1 MGLPLDLIPAT
12 KLSESV
18 LGNTIHPDNFGMQ
31 AATDWDMEVEM
42 GEIGLGDR
50 VERVSFPALNPSPS
64 LSLAT
69 ACIEIEGKEG
79 GKTVNGE
86 RIMESVPSV
95 TSDMCASA
103 SEHSGDLKTQQ
114 REEYNGIAK
123 LPKDCA
129 EDNSHNRVQSGVKIT
144 KDCARL
150 DAIPTSPT
158 SVCASSPNLQATSI
172 GSHNCDQLLD
182 RSSTTQLQ
190 NFQHLEKSKEERQ
203 IEGTEFEEKY
213 EGEDEAASN
222 LQLTTSVHKAQSV
235 IGEDIKEELLLEVDI
250 VTVGDQNMED
260 SALSQDGAHA
270 LDGIP
275 EVSHTVSCY
284 LDMET
289 TQLSQQKSAETN
301 TLQAKNQDLS
311 PSVSTAS
318 VQSNAQVSSCSGDCT
333 EIKQEE
339 EEIEVERRDGGR
351 RRLDRESAG
360 RNSRRRGRGGDQ
372 RGGRRRNSLDITRE
386 PESEAGTEGC
396 QVIFQLQSL
405 SDDSPI
411 KDEEGAEPFHHSR
424 SASFKVHLQQQNVEP
439 RCPQGELLL
448 GTGIPESCLPASLE
462 ESSDEQIVFELESVT
477 TSVEVLKAEEEMEVV
492 GTEDQAREPRDCQS
506 PSILFERFFAGRR
519 RDEGES
525 RECQN
530 ELQNDTRL
538 VNRTSLETSPQ
549 SRARGMALMGAVTGQ
564 VIKVEDYSQDV
575 VPCQNEPSASP
586 ASVGGAIVGQ
596 VHPYEQ
602 QGGVRVFLVKEENP
616 LVLDEPQEFPEC
628 GHTEVPNEEM
638 RADGNTC
645 ADSEAMLLEDREGGG
660 DEYREGAVSASPL
673 ALDVEVRGGE
683 QCIVFRVK
691 EEERE
696 VALDPPQR
704 EHSLSVLLVSRAAAL
719 DQQVDQGHAR
729 GDGPLVSDLH
739 SGPYTNS
746 GAIWVSVPPGCGAEE
761 RVAENEECGQSR
773 EMMTQTGPQPNV
785 FVCTGEGELNTEQQ
799 NTAELLEFLLQKSD
813 TEHSD
818 SSDSEPEEE
827 AFTMACYHDSS
838 SSGSIITEKHDRS
851 RFSIPVE
858 ERPGGSV
865 PEGNAEGGRK
875 EGRTPV
881 EYFSQYLDWET
892 WDEIAHCNTT
902 LSEASNSVT
911 SKEVAQF
918 VGIHIAMGTLKFPD
932 KKLYW
937 QDFTRV
943 PLIADAMHASRFFLL
958 AQKLRLARHAEDLET
973 PGEAGGSRHSEHRGG
988 EVANVEGPGTHPSP
1002 DSEGTATAAH
1012 GDGSD
1017 TTHRSTITDPAAHRN
1032 IPTNRACEQRSDPQ
1046 PAGLTQ
1052 TRASPQTGTAR
1063 TEHAHNTRSRAH
1075 CTRRWPQD
1083 TGEVSALEDET
1094 HHIANARSS
1103 AQRPVGFSNST
1114 NSSDTDPLWQVRNL
1128 LDRVRAGCLALTREG
1143 NYGVD
1148 QHPVPLGQ
1156 CRRKKS
1162 LKKIQPVLQC
1172 TVLVGDGGLVL
1183 DFNLSTD
1190 DSGREVTLQRIP
1202 RDKESGEAMV
1212 FLCKEELCTPAVLE
1226 RLLVGGVRSAGRVG
1240 GVRGEV
1246 GDEFVSSDGKL
1257 TLLRCQQ
1264 GFILSTLTERQ
1275 ARQFSL
1281 LKDFEGVQK
1290 DVQLHRDLLRLYRT
1304 PLTASSPA
1312 RWPQSVLWRLTD
1324 LALVN
1329 SWLQFRQ
1336 DGGHKSLSLMA
1347 FRLQVAKALIHTN
1360 RASMPQSAPPHPPA
1374 PKLPRQDRAASPA
1387 PLSVLSLPDTA
1398 SRYDGLGHWP
1408 EQVAEGEGARCRFGG
1423 CERTSR
1429 VRCLKCCV
1437 FLCISRNHNCFL
1449 KFHIQGSA

>member
-1 MGLPLDLIPAT
+1 
-12 KLSESV
+12 
-18 LGNTIHPDNFGMQ
+18 
-31 AATDWDMEVEM
+31 
-42 GEIGLGDR
+42 
-50 VERVSFPALNPSPS
+50 
-64 LSLAT
+64 
-69 ACIEIEGKEG
+69 
-79 GKTVNGE
+79 
-86 RIMESVPSV
+86 MESVPSV

-114 REEYNGIAK
+114 REESNGIAK

-158 SVCASSPNLQATSI
+158 SVCASSPNLQATPI

-190 NFQHLEKSKEERQ
+190 NFHHLEKSKEERQ

-275 EVSHTVSCY
+275 EVSQ
-284 LDMET
+284 T

-538 VNRTSLETSPQ
+538 QVNRTSLETSPQ
-549 SRARGMALMGAVTGQ
+549 SRAHGMALMGAVTGQ

-1083 TGEVSALEDET
+1083 TGE
-1094 HHIANARSS
+1094 
-1103 AQRPVGFSNST
+1103 
-1114 NSSDTDPLWQVRNL
+1114 
-1128 LDRVRAGCLALTREG
+1128 
-1143 NYGVD
+1143 
-1148 QHPVPLGQ
+1148 
-1156 CRRKKS
+1156 
-1162 LKKIQPVLQC
+1162 
-1172 TVLVGDGGLVL
+1172 
-1183 DFNLSTD
+1183 
-1190 DSGREVTLQRIP
+1190 
-1202 RDKESGEAMV
+1202 
-1212 FLCKEELCTPAVLE
+1212 
-1226 RLLVGGVRSAGRVG
+1226 
-1240 GVRGEV
+1240 
-1246 GDEFVSSDGKL
+1246 
-1257 TLLRCQQ
+1257 Q